1 MFPHSSI
8 LSHTNL
14 WMGLCVSLETIQ
26 NFKRAWP
33 NNPNSIITKLDH
45 MCRINQ
51 VGNYSYN
58 NRSIMWYPMVS
69 RDSQWHTS
77 TSGLHTLVWI
87 QINCGLPNN
96 RGRYCPLLLGSA
108 SISEASLMLLVAS
121 NFGPCSCL
129 FTKAVYMPSRSR
141 SSSCVPLSTIR
152 PSEMTATVSAL
163 LTVESRWAITRTV
176 LPFIKESI
184 ASCGTCR
191 GKPTSRSSSPSKN
204 QSTFNW

>member
-1 MFPHSSI
+1 
-8 LSHTNL
+8 
-14 WMGLCVSLETIQ
+14 
-26 NFKRAWP
+26 
-33 NNPNSIITKLDH
+33 
-45 MCRINQ
+45 
-51 VGNYSYN
+51 
-58 NRSIMWYPMVS
+58 MVS

-184 ASCGTCR
+184 ASCTRYSLSASRALVASSRRSTRGFISKALAMAILCFCPPDNLIPRSPTTVLYWS
-191 GKPTSRSSSPSKN
+191 GKPHMKLCAFAILAALSTSAKFVVPSSP
-204 QSTFNW
+204 